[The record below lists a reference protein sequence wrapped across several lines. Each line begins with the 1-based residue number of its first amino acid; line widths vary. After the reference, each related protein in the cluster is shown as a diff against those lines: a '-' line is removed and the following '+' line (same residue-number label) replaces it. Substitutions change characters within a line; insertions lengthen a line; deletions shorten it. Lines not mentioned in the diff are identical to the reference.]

1 MFNNYLYLQIDLVK
15 TKFYDILII
24 WVDRIVAIAGDCK
37 FPVLNDNVG
46 SSPTLP
52 TFSSLKF

>member
-15 TKFYDILII
+15 TKFYDKLII

-52 TFSSLKF
+52 TL